1 MWLLYFSNAFEA
13 SLSTNLTPFVTST
26 FNDHSLMSVINV
38 VTQVLTGAT
47 YMPVAK
53 ILNLWDR
60 IAGFSLMLFIAIL
73 GMILMAATNSFE
85 LYAASNVSSHR
96 HSIHSHSFSLTA
108 YSEVPLLDRF
118 HRYDFLC

>member
-85 LYAASNVSSHR
+85 LYAASNVISHHHYKTSPR
-96 HSIHSHSFSLTA
+96 SFT
-108 YSEVPLLDRF
+108 D
-118 HRYDFLC
+118 

>member
-13 SLSTNLTPFVTST
+13 SLSNNLTPYVSSS
-26 FNDHSLMSVINV
+26 FNDHSLMSVITV

-53 ILNLWDR
+53 ILNIWDR
-60 IAGFSLMLFIAIL
+60 TVGFVLMLSIAIL

-85 LYAASNVSSHR
+85 LYAASNVRLKSSLK
-96 HSIHSHSFSLTA
+96 FDCMSL
-108 YSEVPLLDRF
+108 
-118 HRYDFLC
+118 HG